1 MQKLASTSELRT
13 APDWLTDFLDAAWQ
27 IPGSDGQRQ
36 PNTRIDKGVA
46 DALAVAVTTA
56 ANEPSTNH
64 YFAFTLDADGG
75 RFETVTLWGSPF
87 IQLGIKLGEAWS
99 ERRPLAICGTC
110 GTLMLPGKGRVAR
123 YCSNNCRVAAHRS
136 K

>member
-1 MQKLASTSELRT
+1 MQKLATPTELRT

-27 IPGSDGQRQ
+27 LPGSDGQRQ
-36 PNTRIDKGVA
+36 PNTRIDPDVA
-46 DALAVAVTTA
+46 QAIAQAITVAASSKDTA
-56 ANEPSTNH
+56 H
-64 YFAFTLDADGG
+64 HCVFTLDADGG
-75 RFETVTLWGSPF
+75 RFGSVTLWGGSHTH
-87 IQLGIKLGEAWS
+87 IAIALTLAWS